1 MGIASQDAI
10 KQLSALVEE
19 VDGPLKVTF
28 KNIHM
33 GYPSET
39 LVRFLKAREWSI
51 PKAHKMGQPVFAIGV
66 GLSTYDK
73 ASPAASKKYGRHI
86 GTCVKVLDMTGVKL
100 SALNQLKIVDYASLP
115 HFCKREGSGS
125 SRHSTSGSDDCFS
138 LDHPFHQQLYNYIK
152 QQVQEYVAPLKQ
164 GSFHVDVPE
173 PDLEGIKIVKTIE
186 SELHKIGDR
195 NGLDHSPSDL
205 KIDRVDDGTKSPAAL
220 ARSHISRHAAL
231 ARDAFDEMT
240 DCGPGDDGPKSS
252 PHTDD
257 DGFHESTANG
267 LRSGHIPRRAFSER
281 CDLFVCHNIAQSFRL
296 NAIADTLRVTFSSP
310 FPAVEDMTVVDTYFV
325 VSFEEMTEIRFPS
338 VHGNAKEKVGIKEPM
353 QFGSSSS
360 GGGQIDRTY
369 EEYAGLVS
377 DDDDY
382 WRAGSFRE
390 ADTTGD
396 FREHPV
402 GEISPSMNQRT
413 EIETARSSSRDSD
426 ARLLNNWMEIV
437 QHRMTTASRS
447 RRSHNRAPCT
457 IYEVPANIRKHDTEA
472 YQPKVVAIGPYHR
485 EKTGLQVTVDDKWR
499 CLRDMLSFASPRFS
513 EEENQLR
520 IWIENIKDKEELARS
535 CYSRDANMDSYS
547 FVEMLLLDGCFL
559 LHVLLM
565 VVKKTEVVV
574 EDPRKEESN
583 EVDGKSGKMHNE
595 ECPLVGVIWQ
605 WNLIKLDLLLL
616 ENQIPFFIIQDLFD
630 HIMNPGIKHI
640 SIPHLA
646 LELFDELHP
655 KMNKDMFQ
663 FGPDGNGI
671 LHLLHLFH
679 SAMVPSPN
687 YRMTDTECWNP
698 NSPSSSS
705 MQHLHIPSATELGE
719 SAVRFRRKDH
729 ARSFLEV
736 AFCNGELE
744 IPTLHIFDYSNALF
758 RNLISFE
765 QCYPGVSPYITA
777 YASFMECIMHR
788 ERDVRLLHLSGTVV
802 NRLSTD
808 KDVAVFFKQ
817 ICYQVSQ
824 SCIPGY
830 LSPLYKKVSD
840 HHKHQWRRWNAE
852 LKRHYFSNPWVTL
865 SVIAA
870 IILLCLN
877 FIQTLLKLK

>member
-1 MGIASQDAI
+1 
-10 KQLSALVEE
+10 
-19 VDGPLKVTF
+19 
-28 KNIHM
+28 
-33 GYPSET
+33 
-39 LVRFLKAREWSI
+39 
-51 PKAHKMGQPVFAIGV
+51 
-66 GLSTYDK
+66 
-73 ASPAASKKYGRHI
+73 
-86 GTCVKVLDMTGVKL
+86 
-100 SALNQLKIVDYASLP
+100 
-115 HFCKREGSGS
+115 
-125 SRHSTSGSDDCFS
+125 
-138 LDHPFHQQLYNYIK
+138 
-152 QQVQEYVAPLKQ
+152 
-164 GSFHVDVPE
+164 
-173 PDLEGIKIVKTIE
+173 
-186 SELHKIGDR
+186 
-195 NGLDHSPSDL
+195 
-205 KIDRVDDGTKSPAAL
+205 
-220 ARSHISRHAAL
+220 
-231 ARDAFDEMT
+231 MT

-257 DGFHESTANG
+257 DGFHELTANG

-296 NAIADTLRVTFSSP
+296 NAIVNTLIVLVYYLQKRTLSGEIITVSCASQNITKGMGHGMATLGWTERIWIEILLIINPPHSPFPWKLQADTLRVTFSSP
-310 FPAVEDMTVVDTYFV
+310 FPAVEDMTVVDTYFGQV
-325 VSFEEMTEIRFPS
+325 PAEKFQFVSFEEMTEIRFPS

-390 ADTTGD
+390 GDTTGD

-687 YRMTDTECWNP
+687 YRMTDTESWNP

-877 FIQTLLKLK
+877 FIQTLYSVLGYYLKS